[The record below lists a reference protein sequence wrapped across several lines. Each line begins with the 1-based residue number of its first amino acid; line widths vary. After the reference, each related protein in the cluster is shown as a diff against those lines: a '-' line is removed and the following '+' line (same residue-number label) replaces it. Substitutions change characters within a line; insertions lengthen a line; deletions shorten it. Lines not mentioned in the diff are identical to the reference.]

1 MKSFF
6 LGHTATA
13 CTFELC
19 SSPGQ
24 HFPCNKGI
32 RLRWVRKN
40 GVRFQIVPHIRF
52 LDNEDDPTGRTWECK
67 GIYLGHDQKR
77 IRPFYDRNKN
87 IAGHH
92 QVKFLKK
99 KKKKIYLTSRWIIN
113 GPNFLSISIP
123 ICHFFCCYKVMC
135 ILCVKYICG
144 TARPRVWLKCFRN
157 WIPGY
162 LSSIPSS
169 VRKRRPLTL
178 MITQ

>member
-6 LGHTATA
+6 LGRTATA

-99 KKKKIYLTSRWIIN
+99 KKKKIYLTSRWIRWTEFSV
-113 GPNFLSISIP
+113 NFYTNLS
-123 ICHFFCCYKVMC
+123 FFLLLQSYVHSVCKVYMWYGKTTC
-135 ILCVKYICG
+135 LAKM
-144 TARPRVWLKCFRN
+144 F
-157 WIPGY
+157 
-162 LSSIPSS
+162 S
-169 VRKRRPLTL
+169 
-178 MITQ
+178 